1 MPKLTLI
8 SHDLCPYVQ
17 RAVIALTEKGV
28 AFDRIYIDLADK
40 PDWFLAISPLGKV
53 PLLKVGDDVIFESA
67 VILEYL
73 EETQPHP
80 LHPADPL
87 ARARHRAMIEF
98 GSAILSDIWGLEIA
112 PTHDVACAQDRGAAA
127 EVRAARAG
135 AGRRPLVRG
144 RKIRAGRRRVR
155 AGVPLFRPVRSHSRS
170 RDFRAHAEGRGLAV
184 GACRAPLDPR
194 RGGRGLCRTAG
205 TLRGEAERLSRR
217 AADEARGLMEPRRAR
232 RARLSRRD
240 RARRAD
246 AYAGAELPHPFRGK
260 SDIHSHRQWLW
271 IPGSRA
277 KARAPE

>member
-28 AFDRIYIDLADK
+28 AFDRIYIDLAAK

-53 PLLKVGDDVIFESA
+53 PLLKAENDVIFESA

-112 PTHDVACAQDRGAAA
+112 ATREAA
-127 EVRAARAG
+127 ETKVAALRQKFARLEQELAHVPEKWEPVFRKGHAPINESRAHPDSSQSGCALDDGPWFAGEKFGLVDAAFAPVYRYFDLFDRILDHGIFAQTSKVTAWRSALAARAS
-135 AGRRPLVRG
+135 VR
-144 RKIRAGRRRVR
+144 
-155 AGVPLFRPVRSHSRS
+155 
-170 RDFRAHAEGRGLAV
+170 DAV
-184 GACRAPLDPR
+184 VADY
-194 RGGRGLCRTAG
+194 
-205 TLRGEAERLSRR
+205 AERLERFVMKQNGYLAALLLKR
-217 AADEARGLMEPRRAR
+217 AA
-232 RARLSRRD
+232 
-240 RARRAD
+240 
-246 AYAGAELPHPFRGK
+246 
-260 SDIHSHRQWLW
+260 
-271 IPGSRA
+271 
-277 KARAPE
+277 